1 MKKYDTLLSYFFFYN
16 EVETK
21 YMASQKEINQMNHPV
36 KMFEYHVWA
45 TQTLLGR
52 IKELPSSV
60 LKQEVNTSFPT
71 IGEAFAHVYALDKCW
86 LQVLSGASMSKALE
100 ACLPL
105 QQETLHYSVEE
116 FALAFSELA
125 EEYKAWFSSQ
135 DDLEQ
140 NILLENPYA
149 GTRSTQL
156 SEIVLQVVNHG
167 TYHRGNVSSM
177 LRQLGHA
184 SIMNDYSLFWYQEPK
199 ELNYV

>member
-1 MKKYDTLLSYFFFYN
+1 
-16 EVETK
+16 
-21 YMASQKEINQMNHPV
+21 MNHPE
-36 KMFEYHVWA
+36 KLYDYNAWA

-60 LKQEVNTSFPT
+60 LQQEVNTSFPT
-71 IGEAFAHVYALDKCW
+71 IGEAFAHIYAVEKCW
-86 LQVLSGASMSKALE
+86 LQVLSGISMPKALE

-105 QQETLHYSVEE
+105 QQELLRYSDDE
-116 FALAFSELA
+116 FTNTFNELA
-125 EEYKAWFSSQ
+125 EQYRTWFQNQ

-140 NILLENPYA
+140 TIELDNPYA

-167 TYHRGNVSSM
+167 TYHRGNVSTM

-184 SIMNDYSLFWYQEPK
+184 STMNDYSLFWYQEPTK
-199 ELNYV
+199 SI

>member
-1 MKKYDTLLSYFFFYN
+1 
-16 EVETK
+16 
-21 YMASQKEINQMNHPV
+21 MNHPE
-36 KMFEYHVWA
+36 KLYDYNAWA

-60 LKQEVNTSFPT
+60 LQQEVNTSFPT
-71 IGEAFAHVYALDKCW
+71 IGEAFAHIYAVEKCW
-86 LQVLSGASMSKALE
+86 LQVLSGISMPKALE

-105 QQETLHYSVEE
+105 QQELLRYSVDE
-116 FALAFSELA
+116 FTNTFNELA
-125 EEYKAWFSSQ
+125 EQYRAWFQNQ

-140 NILLENPYA
+140 TIELDNPYA

-167 TYHRGNVSSM
+167 TYHRGNISTM

-184 SIMNDYSLFWYQEPK
+184 STMNDYSLFWYQEPA
-199 ELNYV
+199 NSI

>member
-1 MKKYDTLLSYFFFYN
+1 
-16 EVETK
+16 
-21 YMASQKEINQMNHPV
+21 MNHPE
-36 KMFEYHVWA
+36 KLYDYNAWA

-60 LKQEVNTSFPT
+60 LQQEVNTSFPT
-71 IGEAFAHVYALDKCW
+71 IGEAFAHIYAVEKCW
-86 LQVLSGASMSKALE
+86 LQVLSGISMPKALE

-105 QQETLHYSVEE
+105 QQELLRYSVDE
-116 FALAFSELA
+116 FTNTFNELA
-125 EEYKAWFSSQ
+125 EQYRTWFQNQ

-140 NILLENPYA
+140 TIELDNPYA

-167 TYHRGNVSSM
+167 TYHRGNVSTM

-184 SIMNDYSLFWYQEPK
+184 STMNDYSLFWYQEPTK
-199 ELNYV
+199 SI